1 MGKMDLRNCSTALFV
16 KNIEVSK
23 DFYINILQ
31 LLVEKDF
38 GKNVIFKSGFTIWEI
53 RTGHVIPA
61 LLDYAKITDPSVNRF
76 ELYFETDNLTQ
87 TFNDLKR
94 KSVCFL
100 HEIHEEIWGQ
110 RTIRFF
116 DPDNHLIEVG
126 ETFKKFVCRFFDQG
140 LTIEEISK
148 RTHIPV
154 EEVKQLINI
163 K

>member
-1 MGKMDLRNCSTALFV
+1 MDLKNCSTALFV

-31 LLVEKDF
+31 LLVEEDF
-38 GKNVIFKSGFTIWEI
+38 GKNVIFKNGFAIWEI
-53 RTGHVIPA
+53 QVDHLIPA
-61 LLDYAKITDPSVNRF
+61 HLDYTKITDPSVNRF
-76 ELYFETDNLTQ
+76 ELYFETDNLNQ
-87 TFNDLKR
+87 TFDDLKR

-126 ETFKKFVCRFFDQG
+126 ETLRQFVCRFFDQG
-140 LTIEEISK
+140 LTVGEISK

-154 EEVKQLINI
+154 EEVNRLIN
-163 K
+163 KK